1 MIGGEA
7 DPFVRLV
14 LTVTAGA
21 DHHDWVVTLGPNEL
35 GAVTSPGSADRG
47 QGVTK
52 DLQANLLKQLNQRGV
67 GVAGHR
73 FLGVNVIDA
82 ELVARLGV

>member
-73 FLGVNVIDA
+73 FLGVM
-82 ELVARLGV
+82 